1 MIGAILAGASLAAG
15 LASSV
20 FGASKSAAAARQQR
34 KLIDNQEAKNNA
46 WYERNYYQNYIDSS
60 EGKAALKRV
69 ENTLRRRNQQT
80 DAQAAI
86 TGATPESVQA
96 HEQGNAEILD
106 NTVSNLAARSDARKD
121 SIDAINQQNQ
131 SNITQQR
138 MGQQQLDESAG
149 AQLVSNGIGLVGS
162 GLSSLGNSIDG
173 GKNSATGAKELTSD
187 NAIKPTVEATMPT
200 DKLEVK
206 PNFNNV
212 DTSKINAPEQSFNP
226 NYINKKRIPIQ

>member
-1 MIGAILAGASLAAG
+1 MHTGCRRFGRHRRALA
-15 LASSV
+15 
-20 FGASKSAAAARQQR
+20 
-34 KLIDNQEAKNNA
+34 
-46 WYERNYYQNYIDSS
+46 
-60 EGKAALKRV
+60 
-69 ENTLRRRNQQT
+69 RNQ
-80 DAQAAI
+80 
-86 TGATPESVQA
+86 TPQCPSWR
-96 HEQGNAEILD
+96 AEALWRR
-106 NTVSNLAARSDARKD
+106 V
-121 SIDAINQQNQ
+121 
-131 SNITQQR
+131 
-138 MGQQQLDESAG
+138 
-149 AQLVSNGIGLVGS
+149 LVGS

>member
-1 MIGAILAGASLAAG
+1 MIGAILAGASLAGG
-15 LASSV
+15 LASSI
-20 FGASKSAAAARQQR
+20 FGASKSAAAAREQR

-69 ENTLRRRNQQT
+69 ESTLRRRNQQT

-131 SNITQQR
+131 GNITQQR
-138 MGQQQLDESAG
+138 MGQQQLNESAG

-162 GLSSLGNSIDG
+162 GLSSLGNSMDN
-173 GKNSATGAKELTSD
+173 GKNNATGAKELTGND
-187 NAIKPTVEATMPT
+187 AIKPTVEPTMPAE
-200 DKLEVK
+200 KLEVK
-206 PNFNNV
+206 PDFGNV
-212 DTSKINAPEQSFNP
+212 DTSKINAPEQSLNP
-226 NYINKKRIPIQ
+226 DYINKKRIPIQ